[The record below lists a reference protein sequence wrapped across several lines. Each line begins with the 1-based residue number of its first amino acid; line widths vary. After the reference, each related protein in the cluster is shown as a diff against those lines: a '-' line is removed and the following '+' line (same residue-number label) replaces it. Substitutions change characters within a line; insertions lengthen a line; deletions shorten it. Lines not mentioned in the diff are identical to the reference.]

1 LNASI
6 KPQPRSRK
14 RPSKDKGSYGPLLYI
29 IVLMVFFVPGVL
41 VYIWLN
47 VQTTNLS
54 YDIARAQKQKQEL
67 LEINKK
73 LRIQLANLKS
83 PERIEGVALTK
94 LGLRP
99 PERGQIELLK

>member
-1 LNASI
+1 LNPSI
-6 KPQPRSRK
+6 KPQPRTRK
-14 RPSKDKGSYGPLLYI
+14 KTVKEKGGYSLWLI
-29 IVLMVFFVPGVL
+29 IVFLLAFLVPGTL
-41 VYIWLN
+41 VYVWLN
-47 VQTTNLS
+47 VQTVSLS
-54 YDIARAQKQKQEL
+54 YDIAKAQRQKQEL

-99 PERGQIELLK
+99 PEKGQIELLK

>member
-1 LNASI
+1 MA
-6 KPQPRSRK
+6 
-14 RPSKDKGSYGPLLYI
+14 
-29 IVLMVFFVPGVL
+29 FFVPGLLAYV
-41 VYIWLN
+41 WLN
-47 VQTTNLS
+47 VQTVNLS

-83 PERIEGVALTK
+83 PERIEGVALSK

-99 PERGQIELLK
+99 PEKGQIELLK